1 MNIYD
6 HDTIRLNL
14 RSEKATVRKEG
25 RRLCER
31 MIAQFS
37 DEDETLSP
45 SNTVGLLH
53 AVVEYHTRELRAR
66 NLDLTIGEFMRRVV
80 RFCMRY
86 GQMYSQH
93 VLVLADHIV
102 QNVLNSQSWTN
113 SFRSTHISILIE
125 VLTPRFTHR
134 WEGEDHQEGLGQLFL
149 FLQSALLDTARR
161 KDQLILKLLRS
172 FCSCVLRNEEDLF
185 SQLVALVSALVES
198 ETGHDAGGL
207 AVLLT
212 CLECCTVLLQYHGL
226 AFVMQ
231 ASSLLSGLME
241 KLHGKIAFGVP
252 KEAHVDLFMKFI
264 QAVMDA
270 LPRWPVISSNRDH
283 IHDMTFLLQPPLAM
297 REEMKLTLFALSRSS
312 DLSSL
317 FGATDTVLSSLL
329 SESFLLFIM
338 TSLTKKTGKGRTER
352 EVLLLQSDDRI
363 SSYFEVLSKLLLW
376 HMMLSSSR
384 DETNIASGNER
395 PLKRAKVDSPTVSLW
410 SRLKEI
416 YSLLSNAML
425 EQGASMELQHK
436 NKLNNT
442 TLLSA
447 YLLLLK
453 FAVPLDE
460 EGCLFDDLLPAM
472 PAISPQLYRKRCM
485 HLSLTSL
492 TDTLNLAM
500 DSLHDSVLSECALLA
515 LLAIL
520 QSPAEPTNHQ
530 NKTAS
535 STPRVISSES
545 NSLPESISHLAGSI
559 IERFVKLPQNA
570 SAPFS
575 KSAGQLLL
583 SVLLSCLLQPHLAM
597 PDRKKMCSRLLSDW
611 TSFFTNASQF
621 IDPNTFLGLLAFLES
636 CHSSPDLLPAF
647 AVTRKAVLD
656 DPASPFL
663 PIALFERNGCLL
675 AASLWI
681 LRPLVTSA
689 LKLEQSNSISA
700 MDRLYEQSRYLLTLL
715 RGDAMEL
722 NGKNSEVSTP
732 RAAENEQTQISWLQ
746 PSELFLFKIICN
758 SNSYINAIGAGGE
771 RHWDNMDDKVD
782 QSLSAGLH
790 AISDFLVHLK
800 TEEVVEER
808 EKCSWLQ
815 ALLNLLSC
823 YCCSF
828 HKVYSIDKEKSVST
842 LSSMYLMALECV
854 SQLVVERMFDMVY
867 LSLRTLNEAWRRMSL
882 LDQTIAAF
890 VIQKCEEQLLRLGQ
904 MLGRAVKMDKAHSSS
919 SRRRQSNVEQISFE
933 DDEEFGE
940 GIQLNSQP
948 RTPSK
953 GSRTSAR
960 CSEEDSDS
968 VQDCFAAMVELYAS
982 IHQLPVLDEEKL
994 LKDTA
999 SDLDKALASE
1009 QKISFSLRMALVA
1022 QPKLMH
1028 WCIESDVSLIEEWGF
1043 LGYCGI
1049 LQSVLAYLVKS
1060 PSVDVQSDAFRLLLD
1075 WIIPIDEKKSACFH
1089 RSWHLRAYQLQ
1100 CCGVILA
1107 RCDNLSD
1114 VKEEIVAI
1122 LSSGLEDSSAQVRLI
1137 AARNMHLLLKHFKKP
1152 TKVYDSLV
1160 NIARQA
1166 LSSPSASNKSS
1177 FLVATAIIVT
1187 CNLGL
1192 SEHCRRLLWKVALM
1206 DILVVLHNRIS
1217 SGNAVDEG
1225 ESAMW
1230 KQVASYVVGIF
1241 AKTLGYLTPLE
1252 ALELHVEWMVY
1263 HWLTQEVEDQGRTDP
1278 AAGLSIKQFP
1288 FFAFSR
1294 NDGVKPMEDAEIMK
1308 SLQSRIVAAVCCIT
1322 PSNRRWQLLGELSLL
1337 ILGGA
1342 ADKNIYELV
1351 CGALVFIRSA
1361 EFEDKALSAWSPQ
1374 LPQAELNY
1382 VSGFLERVLTSRES
1396 SRTVDKES
1404 TTAFVIA
1411 VVRGM
1416 ILQTRLKMPS
1426 DEEIIERWSREDLAD
1441 LGNRVSMKQSVV
1453 KDIFEQIAKW
1463 LLWPSVAAMFEEV
1476 NAPGIV
1482 AHVKCTIREDVI
1494 EGQAI
1499 KILALLTYLVEQSSS
1514 AQLVTVA
1521 SLCLGAIDGFV
1532 SAQANT
1538 SISLAALSVIP
1549 PFIDCLLSRMTEATT
1564 DLISDA
1570 LSMLF
1575 ACNIP
1580 NLDLV
1585 VDRNTFASQLT
1596 LKLTQSLPKENNVLL
1611 NHLHHCRLFMLTMS
1625 NSHIKA
1631 ELRQTPFAVEDL
1643 LDLVIGSA
1651 ERYMQ
1656 GNQVSV
1662 HTLLIQLLEL
1672 RLLLSESRDAISSD
1686 ERLDALGKFL
1696 LAVLAS
1702 ISHIPQLHPN
1712 YAKMVDMIVDI
1723 LSVLT
1728 SRCVNLVANDVMAI
1742 PPSLRIEGNC
1752 DDVEKSQLEGLWR
1765 SLFDDLFRIALSG
1778 QKGLTDL
1785 SLLEDFFDNVFINV
1799 AQEQKLW
1806 EQLDPMLN
1814 HFARGY
1820 AERKGST
1827 STPHCS
1833 FVSQFSI
1840 FFGYSPLSY
1849 PSIGGHSLCGGSK
1862 LSNVMKRMAEVAWSD
1877 EVWTYGHS
1885 FGANADSCLD
1895 GLISFDDFVCKLS
1908 FHVLLFYQYFVRD
1921 GKKVFK
1927 DAQQILSHHL
1937 LSAALGVALVDKVAA
1952 QRVFLLVLYQVLSC
1966 LALSQHLNS
1975 LVTIPL
1981 VFQKLSLLC
1990 SSQHSEG
1997 RKLGSKAVTLLLR
2010 VLSSDFKIFRLILSN
2025 QPPSDGVSGF
2035 SVGFSVLSQWLDN
2048 QQSLIPVTRAAIQ
2061 AGDCY
2066 TASLLIELIAEVA
2079 DSKRD
2084 SQGKSDSKLGAIDY
2098 WAKRSEGSSRVVM
2111 VKDLL
2116 TELVAS
2122 QTIEDKDM
2130 VYALDVGSD
2139 LRLQAML
2146 YQNAK
2151 QFHQA
2156 LSVYETILQVR
2167 GPQPSLEAERGM
2179 MSALA
2184 GLGAKSA
2191 AQLYASQFCA
2201 TDESASKSLQV
2212 WSLPDVDNTRASSLR
2227 QEVPGLHGL
2236 HEDLRNTLRHL
2247 SDNVI
2252 QKESA
2257 SILSTGLRK
2266 IVLNKMELDCHE
2278 IASEIKAENCS
2289 PRHFASLGLLSVSS
2303 QLSILSSTISR
2314 TSPSDGLDL
2323 GRVFA
2328 LLQVANR
2335 LLQTGSGAPMRRG
2348 MDDGRECSILADGP
2362 QLYVFWSNV
2371 RELISRQRCTGGSLS
2386 EQLYAEAGNRM
2397 LTAQLDMQESLFL
2410 WQKGLKDAALK
2421 KIDCQVCE
2429 SLKDSVSRFRSSK
2442 KMDQSLTLAGQ
2453 LFLSEA
2459 LLTRGVWL
2467 GEKGCHSKTE
2477 VIDEHLEPALA
2488 ASVQCQVQL
2497 QTMGS
2502 AKTWWLLDA
2511 SAQAARTQLRCHL
2524 AMACYFEQKYH
2535 NFQAK
2540 VMSREWYQRQ
2550 QHLNDRSAELEE
2562 CSKLLDQLTAEM
2574 KKEVDNNRTP
2584 KSKAVAQQME
2594 ENEKERKNL
2603 FRYCINLKREIA
2615 MDAKERDS
2623 VLVMRKESLLSGIK
2637 HYVSALKFIS
2647 SASTAIEDVEVVFR
2661 LVGLWLSGTNTAAT
2675 HDDKTSLADALQA
2688 ASEHLLENIQ
2698 GNQIPLHHFIPLHQQ
2713 ILSRLG
2719 SAQKG
2724 MEEADRKANEAMQEA
2739 IRSLAVAL
2747 GTAFPFHIL
2756 PTLFSLLHN
2765 NIDNASSASIGTEQ
2779 SFFDRLQSLSV
2790 LSSTRHV
2797 DNCQQDDRQTVTW
2810 HVLSTIHRKRQESLG
2825 YQDNT
2830 IDQMQKLLMEYIMLA
2845 RTSTS
2850 DLHNRGRSKGIRFG
2864 DVQLRGRRF
2873 NEQLQQCISTASL
2886 PILTTNIPVSLSGP
2900 QKAGKSFVSIVGCV
2914 DKFDVTDTGISRP
2927 KIITLIGS
2935 DGQQYKQLVKGGD
2948 DLRQD
2953 AVMQQVFA
2961 TVNLTLQRHPPSQ
2974 HQDEAPYKAMRIR
2987 TYKVIPTTAQTG
2999 ILEFVGHTAAF
3010 GGILCDP
3017 PAHNKHALPFTKL
3030 GLHSRHRPKDWSHA
3044 QCREHLK
3051 NAEDSGENKLA
3062 RFMEIYQHFQP
3073 AFRYFFLE
3081 QYRHP
3086 AAWYASRC
3094 NYIHSTAVN
3103 SMVGYVLG
3111 IGDRHAHNILL
3122 DLNTAE
3128 LIHIDFGIVFEQG
3141 QLLTVPEVVPFRLT
3155 RDVVDGMGVM
3165 GVEGK
3170 FRRCCEHVLRTLQEH
3185 SVNLMVILE
3194 VVIFDPLYKWS
3205 LSPLQARNKQHLEQ
3219 AANADDP
3226 DPPRRSH
3233 RMGLSARN
3241 AAPTPPD
3248 LPSNTHIDAANKTL
3262 SRIRAKLQGFEEQ
3275 LSAGDVALSV
3285 EELVSVTIN
3294 AAREPANLCRIFPG
3308 WSPWL

>member
-1 MNIYD
+1 MSIYD

-37 DEDETLSP
+37 EEDETLSP

-134 WEGEDHQEGLGQLFL
+134 WEGGDQQEGLQELFL
-149 FLQSALLDTARR
+149 FLRSALLDTTRR

-172 FCSCVLRNEEDLF
+172 FCSCLLQDEEDLT
-185 SQLVALVSALVES
+185 SQVVALVGGLVES

-241 KLHGKIAFGVP
+241 KLHGKVAFGVP
-252 KEAHVDLFMKFI
+252 KETHVDLFMKFI
-264 QAVMDA
+264 QAVMEA
-270 LPRWPVISSNRDH
+270 LPRWPVVSSNKDH
-283 IHDMTFLLQPPLAM
+283 IHDMSFLLQPPLAM
-297 REEMKLTLFALSRSS
+297 REEMKLTLFALSRTS
-312 DLSSL
+312 DLTSL
-317 FGATDTVLSSLL
+317 FTAMDNVLSSLL

-338 TSLTKKTGKGRTER
+338 TSLTKKTGKGRADK

-363 SSYFEVLSKLLLW
+363 SSYFDVLSKVLLW
-376 HMMLSSSR
+376 HAMLSSSR
-384 DETNIASGNER
+384 EETNIASGNER
-395 PLKRAKVDSPTVSLW
+395 PLKRAKVDSPTMSLW
-410 SRLKEI
+410 SRIKEI
-416 YSLLSNAML
+416 YSLLSNGLL

-442 TLLSA
+442 SLLSA
-447 YLLLLK
+447 CLLILK
-453 FAVPLDE
+453 FAVPQDE
-460 EGCLFDDLLPAM
+460 EGCLFDDLLPAV
-472 PAISPQLYRKRCM
+472 PAISPQLYRKRCL

-492 TDTLNLAM
+492 TDVLNLAI
-500 DSLHDSVLSECALLA
+500 DSVHDSVLSESALLA
-515 LLAIL
+515 FLAVL
-520 QSPAEPTNHQ
+520 QSPAETTNRRT
-530 NKTAS
+530 KTAS
-535 STPRVISSES
+535 NTSCLMSSEN
-545 NSLPESISHLAGSI
+545 NSLPDGISHLAGNI

-583 SVLLSCLLQPHLAM
+583 SVLLSCLIHPHLAM

-611 TSFFTNASQF
+611 TSFFANASQF
-621 IDPNTFLGLLAFLES
+621 IDPNTFLGLLVFMES
-636 CHSSPDLLPAF
+636 CHSSADLLPAF
-647 AVTRKAVLD
+647 AATRKAVLD
-656 DPASPFL
+656 DPASRLL
-663 PIALFERNGCLL
+663 PTALFERNGRLL
-675 AASLWI
+675 VVSLWI
-681 LRPLVTSA
+681 LRPLVASA
-689 LKLEQSNSISA
+689 VK
-700 MDRLYEQSRYLLTLL
+700 
-715 RGDAMEL
+715 GDAMDL
-722 NGKNSEVSTP
+722 NYKNSEASMS
-732 RAAENEQTQISWLQ
+732 RAADNEQTQISWLQ
-746 PSELFLFKIICN
+746 PSELFLFKVICN
-758 SNSYINAIGAGGE
+758 SNSYAHFIGNSE
-771 RHWDNMDDKVD
+771 EPHSDSMDDKVD

-790 AISDFLVHLK
+790 AIFDFLVHLK
-800 TEEVVEER
+800 AEEVVEER
-808 EKCSWLQ
+808 E
-815 ALLNLLSC
+815 
-823 YCCSF
+823 
-828 HKVYSIDKEKSVST
+828 KVYSIDKEKSMLT
-842 LSSMYLMALECV
+842 LCSMYSMALELV

-867 LSLRTLNEAWRRMSL
+867 LSLQTLNEAWRRMGL

-890 VIQKCEEQLLRLGQ
+890 VTQKCEEQLLRVVQ
-904 MLGRAVKMDKAHSSS
+904 MLGRAVMMDKVHSGS
-919 SRRRQSNVEQISFE
+919 SRRRQSHVEQISFE
-933 DDEEFGE
+933 EDEEFSE
-940 GIQLNSQP
+940 GIQLSSQP

-953 GSRTSAR
+953 GSRASTR
-960 CSEEDSDS
+960 CSEEDNDN
-968 VQDCFAAMVELYAS
+968 VQDCFAAIVELYAS
-982 IHQLPVLDEEKL
+982 IHQLAILDEGKL
-994 LKDTA
+994 LMKDIA
-999 SDLDKALASE
+999 SDLDKTLASE
-1009 QKISFSLRMALVA
+1009 QKISLSLRMALVG

-1028 WCIESDVSLIEEWGF
+1028 WCIDSDLSLMEEWGF

-1049 LQSVLAYLVKS
+1049 LQSMLAYLVRC
-1060 PSVDVQSDAFRLLLD
+1060 PSVDVQSEAFRLLLD
-1075 WIIPIDEKKSACFH
+1075 WIIPVDEKKSACFQ

-1100 CCGVILA
+1100 CCGIILA
-1107 RCDNLSD
+1107 RSDNVSE

-1122 LSSGLEDSSAQVRLI
+1122 LSSGLEDSAAQVRLI
-1137 AARNMHLLLKHFKKP
+1137 AARSMHLLLKHFKKP

-1166 LSSPSASNKSS
+1166 LSSPSACNKSS
-1177 FLVATAIIVT
+1177 FLVVTAVIVT

-1192 SEHCRRLLWKVALM
+1192 SEYCRRLLWKVALM
-1206 DILVVLHNRIS
+1206 DILVVLHNRMS
-1217 SGNAVDEG
+1217 SGSGIDEG
-1225 ESAMW
+1225 ESAVW
-1230 KQVASYVVGIF
+1230 KHIAAYVVEIF
-1241 AKTLGYLTPLE
+1241 AKSLGYSTSLE
-1252 ALELHVEWMVY
+1252 ALELHIEWMVY
-1263 HWLTQEVEDQGRTDP
+1263 HWLTQEVEDKGRTDP
-1278 AAGLSIKQFP
+1278 AAAWLSIKEFP

-1294 NDGVKPMEDAEIMK
+1294 NDGVKPMEGVEIMK
-1308 SLQSRIVAAVCCIT
+1308 SLQPRIVATLCCIT

-1337 ILGGA
+1337 LLGGA

-1351 CGALVFIRSA
+1351 RNALVFIRSV

-1374 LPQAELNY
+1374 FPQAELNY

-1396 SRTVDKES
+1396 SRNVDKES
-1404 TTAFVIA
+1404 ATAFVIA
-1411 VVRGM
+1411 VVRAM
-1416 ILQTRLKMPS
+1416 LLQNRLTMPS
-1426 DEEIIERWSREDLAD
+1426 DEEIVERWSREDLAD
-1441 LGNRVSMKQSVV
+1441 LGNRVSIKQSVV

-1463 LLWPSVAAMFEEV
+1463 LLWPSVTAMFEEV
-1476 NAPGIV
+1476 NAPSIV
-1482 AHVKCTIREDVI
+1482 SHVKSTVREDVI

-1499 KILALLTYLVEQSSS
+1499 KILALLMYLVEQSSP
-1514 AQLVTVA
+1514 AQLVAVA
-1521 SLCLGAIDGFV
+1521 SLCLGTIDGFV
-1532 SAQANT
+1532 GTQTNT
-1538 SISLAALSVIP
+1538 SISLAAVSVVP
-1549 PFIDCLLSRMTEATT
+1549 HFIDCLLSRMTDTT
-1564 DLISDA
+1564 ADLISDA

-1580 NLDLV
+1580 NIDLV
-1585 VDRNTFASQLT
+1585 VDRNSFASQLT
-1596 LKLTQSLPKENNVLL
+1596 LKLTQSLPKENNVWL

-1625 NSHIKA
+1625 NSYIKA

-1651 ERYMQ
+1651 ERYVQ

-1672 RLLLSESRDAISSD
+1672 RLLLSESRDAIFPD
-1686 ERLDALGKFL
+1686 ERFDALGKFL

-1728 SRCVNLVANDVMAI
+1728 SHCVNLVANDVMAI

-1752 DDVEKSQLEGLWR
+1752 DDIEKPQLEGLWK
-1765 SLFDDLFRIALSG
+1765 SLFDDLFRIALSS
-1778 QKGLTDL
+1778 QKGLMDL
-1785 SLLEDFFDNVFINV
+1785 SLLEDFFDNIFVNV
-1799 AQEQKLW
+1799 AQEQTLS

-1820 AERKGST
+1820 VERKGSM

-1840 FFGYSPLSY
+1840 FFGYSPPLY
-1849 PSIGGHSLCGGSK
+1849 PSVDSRSLCGGSK
-1862 LSNVMKRMAEVAWSD
+1862 LSNVMKKMAEAAWSD
-1877 EVWTYGHS
+1877 EVWTHGHS
-1885 FGANADSCLD
+1885 FGDDADCCLD

-1908 FHVLLFYQYFVRD
+1908 FHILLFYQYYIRD
-1921 GKKVFK
+1921 GKKVFN
-1927 DAQQILSHHL
+1927 DAPRVLSHHL
-1937 LSAALGVALVDKVAA
+1937 LSAALGVALVDKIVAEKL
-1952 QRVFLLVLYQVLSC
+1952 FLLVLYQILSC
-1966 LALSQHLNS
+1966 LALSPQLKS

-1990 SSQHSEG
+1990 SSRHSEG
-1997 RKLGSKAVTLLLR
+1997 RKLGGKAVTLLLR
-2010 VLSSDFKIFRLILSN
+2010 VLSSDFKIFRIILSN
-2025 QPPSDGVSGF
+2025 QPPNDGVSDF

-2048 QQSLIPVTRAAIQ
+2048 QQSLIPVARAAIQ

-2079 DSKRD
+2079 DSKRGTL
-2084 SQGKSDSKLGAIDY
+2084 GKVDGKLGVIDY
-2098 WAKRSEGSSRVVM
+2098 WAKRSEGSCRVMM

-2167 GPQPSLEAERGM
+2167 GPQPSLEAERGV
-2179 MSALA
+2179 MSALI

-2191 AQLYASQFCA
+2191 AQLYASQFCV

-2236 HEDLRNTLRHL
+2236 QEDLRNSLRHL

-2252 QKESA
+2252 LKESA
-2257 SILSTGLRK
+2257 SILSNGLRK
-2266 IVLNKMELDCHE
+2266 IVLNKMELDCHQ
-2278 IASEIKAENCS
+2278 IASEVKAENCS
-2289 PRHFASLGLLSVSS
+2289 PKHFASLGLLSVSS
-2303 QLSILSSTISR
+2303 QLSILSSAISR

-2335 LLQTGSGAPMRRG
+2335 LLQTGSDTPMRRG
-2348 MDDGRECSILADGP
+2348 MDDGRERNILADGP

-2371 RELISRQRCTGGSLS
+2371 RELISRQRCTSGSLS

-2429 SLKDSVSRFRSSK
+2429 SLKDSVDRFRSSK
-2442 KMDQSLTLAGQ
+2442 KMDQSLTLASQ

-2488 ASVQCQVQL
+2488 ASVQCQVHL
-2497 QTMGS
+2497 QTMSS

-2540 VMSREWYQRQ
+2540 VMSREWHQRQ

-2562 CSKLLDQLTAEM
+2562 CSRLLEQLTAEA
-2574 KKEVDNNRTP
+2574 KKEMENNRTP

-2594 ENEKERKNL
+2594 ENEKERKML

-2623 VLVMRKESLLSGIK
+2623 VLAMRKESLLSGIK

-2647 SASTAIEDVEVVFR
+2647 SASTAIKDVEVVFR

-2675 HDDKTSLADALQA
+2675 RDDKTSLADALQA

-2765 NIDNASSASIGTEQ
+2765 NIDNASSASAGTEQ
-2779 SFFDRLQSLSV
+2779 SFFERLQSLSV
-2790 LSSTRHV
+2790 LSSTRHA

-2810 HVLSTIHRKRQESLG
+2810 HVLSTIHQKRQESLG

-2830 IDQMQKLLMEYIMLA
+2830 INQMQKLLMEYIMLA

-2850 DLHNRGRSKGIRFG
+2850 DLHSRGRSKGIRFG

-2873 NEQLQQCISTASL
+2873 NEQLQQCISIASL

-2900 QKAGKSFVSIVGCV
+2900 QTAGKSFVGIVGCV

-2961 TVNLTLQRHPPSQ
+2961 TVNLTLQRHPPLQ
-2974 HQDEAPYKAMRIR
+2974 HQDEEPYKAMRIR

-3017 PAHNKHALPFTKL
+3017 PAHNKQALPFAKL

-3044 QCREHLK
+3044 HCREHLK

-3062 RFMEIYQHFQP
+3062 RFVEIYQHFQP

-3185 SVNLMVILE
+3185 SANLMVILE
-3194 VVIFDPLYKWS
+3194 VVIFDPLFKWS

-3219 AANADDP
+3219 AANAEDP

-3233 RMGLSARN
+3233 RMVLPARN

-3248 LPSNTHIDAANKTL
+3248 LPTSNTHIDAANKTL